1 MMATSGA
8 ISPKACAKI
17 NLSKLYDDKDNKKKS
32 KADSTSIELASAQNN
47 EDSNL
52 QQNQSSNQNEMA
64 SNNTNLPASPAS
76 KGPMRGSELRPTALD
91 LNNPSIVIEQ
101 EEESPVSPPISAGL
115 VI

>member
-1 MMATSGA
+1 
-8 ISPKACAKI
+8 
-17 NLSKLYDDKDNKKKS
+17 
-32 KADSTSIELASAQNN
+32 
-47 EDSNL
+47 
-52 QQNQSSNQNEMA
+52 MA